1 MSCKPEV
8 NVYSL
13 VKLLPWTSFSSSSS
27 SLPMKEDVLKM
38 TQTTTTSKTKIFFK
52 YFCLI
57 YGVPQPQT
65 APLTILYNGE
75 VIVFNDFSAEKAKE
89 VMDLASKGTANTFTG
104 FTCTVNLPKSQT
116 EVRTNIAPTSN
127 QVPHLI
133 KTATQEPIMSSSAA
147 MACFLTN
154 ILSFLTELPI
164 ARRASLHRFLAK
176 RKDRVTSK
184 APYQLSDPAKASSKT
199 QTGDNTISW
208 LGLAAQI

>member
-1 MSCKPEV
+1 MFFFLNRSVRPE
-8 NVYSL
+8 
-13 VKLLPWTSFSSSSS
+13 
-27 SLPMKEDVLKM
+27 
-38 TQTTTTSKTKIFFK
+38 
-52 YFCLI
+52 
-57 YGVPQPQT
+57 PQT
-65 APLTILYNGE
+65 APLTIFYNGE

-89 VMDLASKGTANTFTG
+89 VMYLASKGTANSFTG
-104 FTCTVNLPKSQT
+104 FTSTLNLPKNQT

-147 MACFLTN
+147 MACVIYLKTLSCFHVFLTLLFTQFLTN

-164 ARRASLHRFLAK
+164 GRRASLHRFLAK